1 MKDYLLQ
8 KRRDRSIV
16 LPQNVYRQALYAIKD
31 LPRLKRKLAEVKVKA
46 YSIPAVSLDHRTGMG
61 NFAVSDFTGNQAI
74 VIANLE
80 ARIGSIERAFDEVPE
95 KYRYGIMN
103 KLVYDIPYDTEF
115 CCLNTWK
122 KWQQLVVFNA
132 AVNLHIL

>member
-46 YSIPAVSLDHRTGMG
+46 YSIPAVSLERRTGMG